1 MKKQKMFINMGDSI
15 PGGNFLG
22 GSFPGEL
29 TRGENLIDGNFLGG
43 VFLILFVRY
52 FYFVVFMTCV

>member
-1 MKKQKMFINMGDSI
+1 MFINMGESI

-43 VFLILFVRY
+43 DFLILFVRY
-52 FYFVVFMTCV
+52 FYFIVFMTCV